1 MRSETPNDGLHARFP
16 AADAVAAVIRRARPA
31 DAVELSRLAG
41 ELGYP
46 LAVAEMARRLGV
58 LLPDRRRGGLGRAL
72 VGVAEAWTHA
82 RGIPSLT
89 VRSNAARAES
99 HPFYEALGYARAK
112 TQHVYS
118 KLVAGADDAAARALA
133 LLETEAW
140 P

>member
-1 MRSETPNDGLHARFP
+1 MRSETPNDGLHAHFT
-16 AADAVAAVIRRARPA
+16 AADAEAAVIRRARHA
-31 DAVELSRLAG
+31 DAAGPSRLAG
-41 ELGYP
+41 ERGYP
-46 LAVAEMARRLGV
+46 C
-58 LLPDRRRGGLGRAL
+58 RRGGLGRAL

-118 KLVAGADDAAARALA
+118 KRVAGADDAAARALA
-133 LLETEAW
+133 LLEAEAW